1 MKNFLSLVFLFVLFV
16 VYQTNAMF
24 FHKEPI
30 HVYLDTYEKYPVY
43 NYYKVPVPVPTPVS
57 RFKLSFVKS
66 WSLET
71 ISLIGLH
78 KASH

>member
-1 MKNFLSLVFLFVLFV
+1 VALFFVRQNITNMKNFLSLVFLFVLFV

-57 RFKLSFVKS
+57 KSKLSFVKF
-66 WSLET
+66 
-71 ISLIGLH
+71 
-78 KASH
+78 